1 MQSVTYGAIENNGPI
16 MVFLHGFPG
25 LRSKQNRDFAET
37 AVRELG
43 GVAYVALHSGLGVAP
58 GKFSFTNC
66 LHEVREFFKGI
77 VKEAS
82 GAADVHGGSGT
93 ARRPVYLVG
102 HSWGGLMSLILA
114 SEYPDVVDRV
124 VLLSPLL
131 DFRSLGDVRAGFA
144 EMVREHAQLE
154 FGSVEELANDYH
166 HLARQISVEEIIEK
180 IPSRIRV
187 LLLQSQGDQV
197 TPTEVARKRLAHF
210 KNRPEFV
217 EVDVNHSFLGHA
229 RGEVGERI
237 VSFFR

>member
-154 FGSVEELANDYH
+154 FGSVEE
-166 HLARQISVEEIIEK
+166 IIEK